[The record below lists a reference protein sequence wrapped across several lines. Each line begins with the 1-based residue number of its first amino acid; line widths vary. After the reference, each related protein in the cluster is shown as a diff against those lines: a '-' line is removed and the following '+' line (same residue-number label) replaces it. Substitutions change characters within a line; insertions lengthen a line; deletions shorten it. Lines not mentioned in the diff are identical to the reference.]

1 MMTFKTAMKRHAMLR
16 GPVQNHGA
24 EALASEFWDAVT
36 RSQADSPA
44 AIAVEDTTP
53 TEYAVLLTVE
63 DIPAAFAVACHV
75 RAFGANPPSDPHR
88 CRELARRGWDEFRK
102 IADAAGDR
110 QRGTGC
116 DLSDAWPL
124 FKQFQDA
131 PIDQDHLRRI
141 SDLAGRMIVA
151 LKGAL
156 EKRVV
161 DVPDEVKG
169 VKLGNQFDQLVPA
182 EYARLANPVLRTELI
197 GRVVRH
203 RANVLE
209 REGEEQKAR
218 GPMVFLSDESGSME
232 GQEDVWAKAAM
243 TALTRLAW
251 EDKRPC
257 ACVHFSTATKVHKLL
272 PGDHRA
278 LVRAQT
284 LFLDGGTDTGRAIT
298 VGLDTVAEL
307 AKEGITGADLVLISD
322 GRVPDSQVTG
332 PLDRMEREGVRLWS
346 IDIGGHFRE
355 GSPLRTRAS
364 GYQVVDH
371 SSLNDANGVTAIADA
386 TGR

>member
-1 MMTFKTAMKRHAMLR
+1 MMTFKTAMRRHAMLR
-16 GPVQNHGA
+16 GPVQDHGA
-24 EALASEFWDAVT
+24 EAVASEFWDAIT
-36 RSQADSPA
+36 RSQSDSPA

-63 DIPAAFAVACHV
+63 DIPAAFAVACQV

-88 CRELARRGWDEFRK
+88 CRQLARQGWDEFRA

-124 FKQFQDA
+124 FKAFDGA
-131 PIDQDHLRRI
+131 GVDQDQLRAI
-141 SDLAGRMIVA
+141 SDLAGRMVVA

-156 EKRVV
+156 EKRVT

-182 EYARLANPVLRTELI
+182 EYARLANKTLRTELI

-203 RANVLE
+203 RANVVE
-209 REGEEQKAR
+209 REGEEQKAK
-218 GPMVFLSDESGSME
+218 GPMVFLLDESGSME
-232 GQEDVWAKAAM
+232 GERDVWAKAAM

-257 ACVHFSTATKVHKLL
+257 AVVHFSSATKIHKLL
-272 PGDHRA
+272 PGDHRS

-284 LFLDGGTDTGRAIT
+284 LFLDGGTDMGTAID

-307 AKEGITGADLVLISD
+307 AKEGIKGADLVLISD
-322 GRVPDSQVTG
+322 GQVPRRQVTG
-332 PLDRMEREGVRLWS
+332 PLDRMDREGVRLWTVA
-346 IDIGGHFRE
+346 IGGHFRDDHPCRE
-355 GSPLRTRAS
+355 RAS
-364 GYQVVDH
+364 GYQMVDETRI
-371 SSLNDANGVTAIADA
+371 NDANSVTAIANA